1 MKTKKTAGRIALD
14 ILSIFFVVVFL
25 APVIW
30 ALFVSLQHEG
40 KQISSIVSWFTPPYT
55 ISNYS
60 DIIKNSS
67 VPLWFMNSLF
77 IAVIVTVA
85 TVLVTGMAAYAL
97 ALIPFK
103 GSQLFMIYVLIGMMV
118 PGEATIVPLFITV
131 KDLKLIDSYAGM
143 ILPSIAGSMNL
154 IIMTTFFKGLPREL
168 IEATEI
174 DGGGKLTVFFKIVM
188 PLSKSII
195 ATICIFSFVGSWNNY
210 LWPLLCAMSNEMFTL
225 PVGIPTFTSTY
236 TVDYVKP
243 MTASMVASLP
253 MIILYI
259 IFERQIVA
267 GITQGAV
274 KGRVSYGK
282 KGKKSGNRYYEGA
295 SDPGYDPLP
304 LSSVLRKRGRRY
316 REDPG
321 KCDQP
326 HDFFRFPVLFWL
338 CVLSGLFSGGHKA
351 WNRPY
356 ASEYDQAS
364 AGVLYFRSRLYG
376 I

>member
-210 LWPLLCAMSNEMFTL
+210 LWPKVILQNNESITMPMLVANLL
-225 PVGIPTFTSTY
+225 GGY
-236 TVDYVKP
+236 TVDYGVLMLGVFICTIP
-243 MTASMVASLP
+243 TA
-253 MIILYI
+253 I
-259 IFERQIVA
+259 IFFCFQKSFTE
-267 GITQGAV
+267 GITGAV
-274 KGRVSYGK
+274 K
-282 KGKKSGNRYYEGA
+282 
-295 SDPGYDPLP
+295 
-304 LSSVLRKRGRRY
+304 
-316 REDPG
+316 
-321 KCDQP
+321 
-326 HDFFRFPVLFWL
+326 
-338 CVLSGLFSGGHKA
+338 
-351 WNRPY
+351 
-356 ASEYDQAS
+356 
-364 AGVLYFRSRLYG
+364 
-376 I
+376 

>member
-67 VPLWFMNSLF
+67 VPLWFINSLF

-118 PGEATIVPLFITV
+118 PGEPTIVPLFITV

-225 PVGIPTFTSTY
+225 PVGIPTFASTY

-274 KGRVSYGK
+274 KG
-282 KGKKSGNRYYEGA
+282 
-295 SDPGYDPLP
+295 
-304 LSSVLRKRGRRY
+304 
-316 REDPG
+316 
-321 KCDQP
+321 
-326 HDFFRFPVLFWL
+326 
-338 CVLSGLFSGGHKA
+338 
-351 WNRPY
+351 
-356 ASEYDQAS
+356 
-364 AGVLYFRSRLYG
+364 
-376 I
+376 